1 MAKRSRNSTQ
11 PRSSRGTD
19 DANDDA
25 NDANWLHKDYEN
37 QEYGEDEFIDET
49 PRVDVTSDDS
59 GEENIPKHNPKRNP
73 KHIPKNRKL
82 DQADL
87 RKRINPA
94 RRGEGK
100 GKAPC
105 WVAFDTQ
112 WIREED
118 GVEKKYAE
126 CLFCMKLLKADGTL
140 NGTTGLNRHWRG
152 CKANPENQQSDDD
165 KQSKLSFKKD
175 PTGEGHVY
183 TWKHDEVRIAKAIL
197 GIFTIGELPF
207 KWLENEACIEL
218 VNALNGRVILP
229 SRHTASRNV
238 AQLYLDERSKLL
250 KHLSNP
256 NTAVHSTTDTWT
268 SPCQRKNYMVL
279 TAHFIDDD
287 WVMHKRVVNFREVDT
302 HKGEDM
308 VRELL
313 VCIHEWGMKKVMSM
327 TVDNA
332 KSNDVAIKYLVKKL
346 PNVYDNGNQFHIRC
360 MAHIINLIVKMGL
373 KRQNYHV
380 ECVQNAVKYIR
391 GSMQRIKKFKKA
403 MKDVAVDT
411 KRFLCGETP
420 TRWNST
426 FELLTSAYDVR
437 DAFVEFGMQEKS
449 FEKDVDRVPEFK
461 DFEEIKKTIDFLEK
475 IKTKTEKVSC
485 STKPL
490 IHQFTRE
497 ILDISLHLT
506 NWSLDPGFVEMVPGM
521 KEKYDKYWGDYE
533 KMSDFVFFA
542 VLLDP
547 QCKSQFLLYTFR
559 EMIKYTK
566 EQEMTNS
573 SIELKA
579 REMVRE
585 TKRKMDGFFKT
596 YLENYDTG
604 LSSQQQTPQ
613 QVVDCD
619 DGNDFFGNYLS
630 SPGVNSRMVET
641 ELESYLNEPPIKYS
655 KNFDIL
661 SWWKLNGLRYPMVA
675 QMAKDLLGIQIST
688 VASEST
694 FSTGRR
700 VITDYRSNL
709 SVGIVEALICTADWT
724 RKSRMPIM
732 DNVDDILNDDDV
744 AIELEEAIH
753 NNKAMGKRP
762 MMN

>member
-1 MAKRSRNSTQ
+1 MAKRRRNSTQ
-11 PRSSRGTD
+11 PSSSRG
-19 DANDDA
+19 NDDA

-37 QEYGEDEFIDET
+37 QEYGEDEFVDET
-49 PRVDVTSDDS
+49 PRVDAISDDS
-59 GEENIPKHNPKRNP
+59 GEENVPKRNPKLIP

-87 RKRINPA
+87 RKIINPA
-94 RRGEGK
+94 RRGECK
-100 GKAPC
+100 GHAPC

-118 GVEKKYAE
+118 GVEKKYTE
-126 CLFCMKLLKADGTL
+126 CLFCIKLLKADGTL
-140 NGTTGLNRHWRG
+140 NGTTGLNRHWRS

-165 KQSKLSFKKD
+165 KQSKLSFKMD

-183 TWKHDEVRIAKAIL
+183 TWKHDEVKIAKAVL

-207 KWLENEACIEL
+207 KFLENEAFIEL

-238 AQLYLDERSKLL
+238 AQLYLDERRKLL
-250 KHLSNP
+250 KYLSNL
-256 NTAVHSTTDTWT
+256 NTTVHLTTDTWT
-268 SPCQRKNYMVL
+268 SPCQRKNYMVV

-308 VRELL
+308 ARGLL

-332 KSNDVAIKYLVKKL
+332 SRTAWRSNIS
-346 PNVYDNGNQFHIRC
+346 C

-373 KRQNYHV
+373 QHQNYHV

-391 GSMQRIKKFKKA
+391 GSTQWIKKFKKA

-411 KRFLCGETP
+411 KRFLCGETR

-426 FELLTSAYDVR
+426 FELLKSAYDVR
-437 DAFVEFGMQEKS
+437 DVFVEYGMQDKS

-475 IKTKTEKVSC
+475 FKTKTEKVSC

-490 IHQFTRE
+490 VHQFTRE
-497 ILDISLHLT
+497 ILDIQLHLR
-506 NWSLDPGFVEMVPGM
+506 NWSMDPGFVEMVP
-521 KEKYDKYWGDYE
+521 
-533 KMSDFVFFA
+533 
-542 VLLDP
+542 
-547 QCKSQFLLYTFR
+547 
-559 EMIKYTK
+559 
-566 EQEMTNS
+566 
-573 SIELKA
+573 A

-585 TKRKMDGFFKT
+585 TKRKMEGFFNT
-596 YLENYDTG
+596 YLENYNTG

-613 QVVDCD
+613 QVLDCD
-619 DGNDFFGNYLS
+619 DDNYFFGNYHS
-630 SPGVNSRMVET
+630 SQGVNSRMVET
-641 ELESYLNEPPIKYS
+641 ELEIYLNDPPIKYN

-661 SWWKLNGLRYPMVA
+661 SWWKLNGLRYFGHTNFYG
-675 QMAKDLLGIQIST
+675 GIGQ
-688 VASEST
+688 
-694 FSTGRR
+694 TGHRR
-700 VITDYRSNL
+700 V
-709 SVGIVEALICTADWT
+709 E
-724 RKSRMPIM
+724 MPIM

-744 AIELEEAIH
+744 SIELEEAIH

>member
-1 MAKRSRNSTQ
+1 MPKRSRNSTQ
-11 PRSSRGTD
+11 PRSSRGT
-19 DANDDA
+19 DDA

-59 GEENIPKHNPKRNP
+59 GEENIPKHNPKRNPKRIP

-238 AQLYLDERSKLL
+238 AQLYLDER
-250 KHLSNP
+250 
-256 NTAVHSTTDTWT
+256 
-268 SPCQRKNYMVL
+268 
-279 TAHFIDDD
+279 I
-287 WVMHKRVVNFREVDT
+287 
-302 HKGEDM
+302 
-308 VRELL
+308 
-313 VCIHEWGMKKVMSM
+313 CIHEWGMKKVMSM

-346 PNVYDNGNQFHIRC
+346 LNVYDNGNQFHIRC
-360 MAHIINLIVKMGL
+360 MAHIINMIVKMGL
-373 KRQNYHV
+373 KHQNYHV

-391 GSMQRIKKFKKA
+391 GSTQRIKKFKKA

-426 FELLTSAYDVR
+426 FVLLTSAYDVR

-461 DFEEIKKTIDFLEK
+461 DFEEIKKTIDFLENF
-475 IKTKTEKVSC
+475 KTKTEKVSC

-533 KMSDFVFFA
+533 KMCDFVFFA

-566 EQEMTNS
+566 EQEMTTS

-619 DGNDFFGNYLS
+619 DDNDFFGNYLS
-630 SPGVNSRMVET
+630 SRGVNSRMVET

-675 QMAKDLLGIQIST
+675 QMAKDILGIQIST

-744 AIELEEAIH
+744 AIDGCWTFLPFYFGFLIGHGFLVCMFGELAGVLVMASTFGRFCPCWGAVCWVLWLLVMHLPSCSAAAVEVL
-753 NNKAMGKRP
+753 MLGLKRTG
-762 MMN
+762 

>member
-1 MAKRSRNSTQ
+1 MAKRRRNSTQ
-11 PRSSRGTD
+11 PSSSRGND

-73 KHIPKNRKL
+73 KRIPKHIPKNRKL

-112 WIREED
+112 WIREEG

-152 CKANPENQQSDDD
+152 CKANPENQKSDDD

-218 VNALNGRVILP
+218 VNAVNGRVILP

-238 AQLYLDERSKLL
+238 SQLYLDERS
-250 KHLSNP
+250 
-256 NTAVHSTTDTWT
+256 
-268 SPCQRKNYMVL
+268 
-279 TAHFIDDD
+279 
-287 WVMHKRVVNFREVDT
+287 
-302 HKGEDM
+302 EDM
-308 VRELL
+308 ARELL

-360 MAHIINLIVKMGL
+360 MAYIINLIMKMGL
-373 KRQNYHV
+373 KHQNYHV

-391 GSMQRIKKFKKA
+391 GSTQRIKKFKKA

-437 DAFVEFGMQEKS
+437 DAFVEFGMQ
-449 FEKDVDRVPEFK
+449 DVDRVPEFK
-461 DFEEIKKTIDFLEK
+461 DFEEIKKTIDFLENF
-475 IKTKTEKVSC
+475 KTKTEKVSC

-506 NWSLDPGFVEMVPGM
+506 NWSLDPNNKLRNKLLTVTTTTTFSETTL
-521 KEKYDKYWGDYE
+521 
-533 KMSDFVFFA
+533 
-542 VLLDP
+542 VL
-547 QCKSQFLLYTFR
+547 
-559 EMIKYTK
+559 E
-566 EQEMTNS
+566 
-573 SIELKA
+573 
-579 REMVRE
+579 
-585 TKRKMDGFFKT
+585 
-596 YLENYDTG
+596 
-604 LSSQQQTPQ
+604 
-613 QVVDCD
+613 
-619 DGNDFFGNYLS
+619 
-630 SPGVNSRMVET
+630 
-641 ELESYLNEPPIKYS
+641 YS

-661 SWWKLNGLRYPMVA
+661 SWWKLNGLRYPIVA
-675 QMAKDLLGIQIST
+675 QMAKDILGIQIST
-688 VASEST
+688 VAFEST

-732 DNVDDILNDDDV
+732 DNMDDILNDDDV
-744 AIELEEAIH
+744 AIAIIAFLIRFQLQQNRLKPAPALTGGSVFGSIH
-753 NNKAMGKRP
+753 VAFSVPVLNPVRDGTGQMLMPKYKSS
-762 MMN
+762 

>member
-11 PRSSRGTD
+11 PRSSRGT
-19 DANDDA
+19 DDA

-73 KHIPKNRKL
+73 KRIPKHIPKNRKL

-118 GVEKKYAE
+118 GVEKK
-126 CLFCMKLLKADGTL
+126 
-140 NGTTGLNRHWRG
+140 G

-229 SRHTASRNV
+229 SRHTASRNI

-256 NTAVHSTTDTWT
+256 NTAVHLTTDTWT
-268 SPCQRKNYMVL
+268 SPCQRKNYMVV
-279 TAHFIDDD
+279 TVHFIDDD

-302 HKGEDM
+302 HKVERRGDQIS
-308 VRELL
+308 R
-313 VCIHEWGMKKVMSM
+313 
-327 TVDNA
+327 
-332 KSNDVAIKYLVKKL
+332 KKL

-373 KRQNYHV
+373 KHQNYHV

-391 GSMQRIKKFKKA
+391 GSTQRIKKFKKA

-475 IKTKTEKVSC
+475 FKTKTEKVSC

-566 EQEMTNS
+566 EQEMTTS

-585 TKRKMDGFFKT
+585 IKRKMDGFFKT
-596 YLENYDTG
+596 YLEIYDTG

-619 DGNDFFGNYLS
+619 DDNDFFGNYLS
-630 SPGVNSRMVET
+630 SRGVNSRMVES

-661 SWWKLNGLRYPMVA
+661 NI
-675 QMAKDLLGIQIST
+675 LGIQIST

-709 SVGIVEALICTADWT
+709 SVGIVEALICTTDWT

-762 MMN
+762 RMN